1 MNPVL
6 IRGRFSWRCV
16 ATAALAVTLCVCG
29 STLRAQASGLNET
42 TCEQELPQL
51 RQEAQNLQERSN
63 LPQSERTAQKEPRP
77 APVSELAVNEQTL
90 TGWLTCDAR
99 VAGSYTCGH
108 SKNEPIWGC
117 TLHCAKGPDGF
128 QYALQTAAKTYSV
141 TGDPKQLR
149 HFAADD
155 VVVIG
160 EVTGDAIR
168 IRSIKRQSHKDWA
181 PSLTR

>member
-6 IRGRFSWRCV
+6 IMGQFAWRCV
-16 ATAALAVTLCVCG
+16 TTSALAVTLCVYG
-29 STLRAQASGLNET
+29 SPVRAQASGLKDT
-42 TCEQELPQL
+42 TCKQEPQKW
-51 RQEAQNLQERSN
+51 QEVQDLQERIN
-63 LPQSERTAQKEPRP
+63 LPQSERTVQKGETP
-77 APVSELAVNEQTL
+77 ASESAAGEQTL
-90 TGWLTCDAR
+90 TGWLTCDAH
-99 VAGSYTCGH
+99 AAASYTCGH

-117 TLHCAKGPDGF
+117 TLHCAKGPNGS
-128 QYALQTAAKTYSV
+128 QYALQTADRTYFVS
-141 TGDPKQLR
+141 GDPRRLR

-160 EVTGDAIR
+160 NVNGDTVR